1 MKVKDVYEKYKDYSI
16 YLYGRPLEYKEYMTP
31 FSYLPMNTDVIGIG
45 WDAFDAWVF
54 ESDFSKWVY
63 YKSRIIENKTTN
75 TAIITL
81 RVK

>member
-1 MKVKDVYEKYKDYSI
+1 
-16 YLYGRPLEYKEYMTP
+16 
-31 FSYLPMNTDVIGIG
+31 MNTDVIGIG